1 MVDLR
6 EKLPGD
12 RLFDR
17 LPSIWSPKDDEDTGS
32 DASEE
37 VIGAEADDQAD
48 ENDWEART
56 EGTETDQD
64 GDDADDGGTR
74 LRKILLGLS
83 VFGAVLSVG
92 AALLRR
98 VLRDDAQEGDEADDL
113 ETEVADDDET
123 GDIDEGTAAMVG
135 LAFLAAVETLRD
147 RLLYPTE

>member
-12 RLFDR
+12 RLLGR
-17 LPSIWSPKDDEDTGS
+17 LPSIWSPKDDEDTGREP
-32 DASEE
+32 DVGA
-37 VIGAEADDQAD
+37 IGADDD
-48 ENDWEART
+48 TDSTWEART
-56 EGTETDQD
+56 EGVETDPVD
-64 GDDADDGGTR
+64 EADDGGTR

-98 VLRDDAQEGDEADDL
+98 VLGDDAHEGDEAEPADTEL
-113 ETEVADDDET
+113 ETDDAE
-123 GDIDEGTAAMVG
+123 GGIDEGTAAMVG

-147 RLLYPTE
+147 RLLHPTE